1 MDRRTVTVGLM
12 AAIASPA
19 LAQQTMTAP
28 VPGQQPRATESQQNQ
43 NLQASPAQQQRM
55 RTGGA
60 PQDTGA
66 QASRQQGGGV
76 QASQADAQHIE
87 QTLALGT
94 LAHQAATF
102 ARDKAQH
109 PRVKQ
114 FAMFEEAEQT
124 TVAEV
129 IRSLAD
135 PATTASAPA
144 QGAASTAPV
153 MSQDSSAKMEQMS
166 KAQPGPDFDR
176 QFVALQLEGH
186 QNLLQVQERYISSN
200 PGNRAQL
207 AIAKL
212 ARGQIKEHIALL
224 QDIQTELR

>member
-1 MDRRTVTVGLM
+1 MHRRTVTVGLL

-19 LAQQTMTAP
+19 LAQQ
-28 VPGQQPRATESQQNQ
+28 QPRTTETQPNQ
-43 NLQASPAQQQRM
+43 NLQAAPAQQQRM
-55 RTGGA
+55 QSGGN

-66 QASRQQGGGV
+66 QAAQGGAR
-76 QASQADAQHIE
+76 QSQADAQHIE
-87 QTLALGT
+87 QTLAIGT

-109 PRVKQ
+109 PRVKM

-124 TVAEV
+124 TMAEV
-129 IRSLAD
+129 IKSLAD

-153 MSQDSSAKMEQMS
+153 MPQQTEPKMEAMS
-166 KAQPGPDFDR
+166 KLPAGAEFDKA
-176 QFVALQLEGH
+176 FVALQLEGH
-186 QNLLQVQERYISSN
+186 QNLLQIQERYISAN
-200 PGNRAQL
+200 PANRAQL

-212 ARGQIKEHIALL
+212 SRTQIKEHIAML
-224 QDIQTELR
+224 QDIQKELR

>member
-28 VPGQQPRATESQQNQ
+28 VAGQQPRATETQQNQ

-55 RTGGA
+55 QSGGN

-66 QASRQQGGGV
+66 QAAAQGGAR
-76 QASQADAQHIE
+76 QSQSDAQHIE
-87 QTLALGT
+87 QTLAIGT

-124 TVAEV
+124 TIAEV
-129 IRSLAD
+129 IKSLAD
-135 PATTASAPA
+135 PATTSSTGT
-144 QGAASTAPV
+144 QSAASTAPA
-153 MSQDSSAKMEQMS
+153 MSQDASAKMEKMS
-166 KAQPGPDFDR
+166 KAQGGPEFDKE
-176 QFVALQLEGH
+176 FVALQLEGH

-200 PGNRAQL
+200 PPNRAQL

-224 QDIQTELR
+224 QDMQKELR